1 MGLSRYD
8 VPDLVKLF
16 EGESRFPGLP
26 RCAHEGLRH
35 KNVYGFFFFSELE
48 NNSRKLEEI

>member
-35 KNVYGFFFFSELE
+35 KNVYVFFFFSELE
-48 NNSRKLEEI
+48 K